1 MLYIDIYVSKL
12 AIAIYS
18 KFIHKR
24 AHYLCTPKKKI
35 LVVASSFIFEND
47 RCQEDLTLVKTA
59 VMNPTKSKDFKL
71 TQSTEEVVERINAL
85 HGYEINITSVQP
97 NTDRCFR
104 SIQIYH
110 KNISV
115 CIYIVIDI
123 DIVCTCIY

>member
-1 MLYIDIYVSKL
+1 MY
-12 AIAIYS
+12 
-18 KFIHKR
+18 
-24 AHYLCTPKKKI
+24 PKKL

-104 SIQIYH
+104 SIQIYQKYKCVYIYSYRYRYCMYLYILNLNAKTFTVH
-110 KNISV
+110 KSDHTA
-115 CIYIVIDI
+115 IYIIKSSDNV
-123 DIVCTCIY
+123 